1 MTAKAMRFVVD
12 TRPPTPCLVLDVDRV
27 AENYAAIREA
37 MPYARVFYAVKA
49 NPALPILR
57 RLVGLGSSFDVAS
70 WNEVEACLRAGADPA
85 RISFGTTIKKAAA
98 IRAAHAAGVGMFAF
112 DSEPELRKI
121 AECAAGAAVYCR
133 LAVDNTGAA
142 CPLSRKFGT
151 SPGNAVSL
159 LVLARTLGLDPC
171 GVSFHV
177 GSQQRTPDSHA
188 AAVHAAGQVFGAMRD
203 VGIELRMLNLGGG
216 FPASYRESAP
226 AIGAFGDAIGESL
239 DHVFGARRPDVICE
253 PGRAMVADAGVLHSE
268 VVLASEREPGEG
280 LRWVYLDVGRFGGL
294 AETEGEAIRYD
305 IRTDRDGGETGPVV
319 LAGPT
324 CDSMDTLY
332 KESGY
337 RLPLELRDGDRVTF
351 LAAGA
356 YVTTYAS
363 QGFNG
368 FQPPLEF
375 FV

>member
-1 MTAKAMRFVVD
+1 MRFVVD
-12 TRPPTPCLVLDVDRV
+12 NRPPTPCLVLDIDRV
-27 AENYAAIREA
+27 GENYVAIQEA
-37 MPYARVFYAVKA
+37 MPFARVFYAVKA
-49 NPALPILR
+49 NPAPLILR
-57 RLVGLGSSFDVAS
+57 RLVDMGSSFDVAS
-70 WNEVEACLRAGADPA
+70 WHEVEACLAAGAPVS

-98 IRAAHAAGVGMFAF
+98 IRGAHAAGVTMFAF
-112 DSEPELRKI
+112 DSEPEMRKI
-121 AECAAGAAVYCR
+121 AENAPGATVYCR

-151 SPGNAVSL
+151 SPANAVSL
-159 LVLARTLGLDPC
+159 LLLAKELGLEPC

-188 AAVHAAGQVFGAMRD
+188 AAVTTAGQVFATLRAAG
-203 VGIELRMLNLGGG
+203 VELRMVNLGGG

-226 AIGAFGDAIGESL
+226 GIATFGKAIDEAFDLAFGDA
-239 DHVFGARRPDVICE
+239 RPDVICE
-253 PGRAMVADAGVLHSE
+253 PGRAMVADAGVLHAE

-280 LRWVYLDVGRFGGL
+280 IRWVYLDIGRFGGL

-305 IRTDRDGGETGPVV
+305 IVTDRDGAETGPVV

-337 RLPLELRDGDRVTF
+337 HLPLGLRDGDRVTF
-351 LAAGA
+351 LSAGA

-368 FQPPLEF
+368 FRPPLEF